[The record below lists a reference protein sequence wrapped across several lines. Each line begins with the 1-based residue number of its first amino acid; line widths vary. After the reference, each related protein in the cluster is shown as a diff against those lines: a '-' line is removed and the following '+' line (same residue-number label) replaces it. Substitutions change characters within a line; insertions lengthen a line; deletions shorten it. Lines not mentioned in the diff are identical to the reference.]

1 MGNFL
6 TKIGTS
12 FTKATSRTGF
22 FIKKKSPEILF
33 AEGVVIFIGTV
44 VLACRA
50 TLKADEVLDHH
61 REKMRDIE
69 DAKDIADHNAEAAME
84 YDDELYLQDRRNQT
98 IKTAVELTKLYVP
111 VIAMGALSIT
121 CFMVS
126 RNIMHKRYLG
136 VVAAYN
142 AVNEAFNTYRKRVR
156 DEYGEQLDRHFRYG
170 TTYDTMKEE
179 IVDENGK
186 KKKQDVE
193 VSNTSTDMA
202 LPSDNAV
209 FFDESNPN
217 WDPNPNFSLMFL
229 RAKQNYWNDQLQIR
243 GHVFL
248 NEVLLDM
255 GFEHTTVGSV
265 VGWMKG
271 EGDNFIDFGLYDQ
284 NKENVRNFVNGK
296 DNVVLLEFN
305 HNGVIFDKI

>member
-1 MGNFL
+1 MNKL
-6 TKIGTS
+6 LSNIGTKVS
-12 FTKATSRTGF
+12 RATGRTGLYL
-22 FIKKKSPEILF
+22 KKRSPEIFL
-33 AEGVVIFIGTV
+33 AAGVITFVGTV
-44 VLACRA
+44 VVACRA
-50 TLKADEVLDHH
+50 TLKADEILDHH
-61 REKMRDIE
+61 REKMKDIE
-69 DAKDIADHNAEAAME
+69 DAKNMADHSAEVAME
-84 YDDELYLQDRRNQT
+84 YDDELYELDKRNQT
-98 IKTAVELTKLYVP
+98 IKTAVDFAKAYAP
-111 VIAMGALSIT
+111 VVALGALSVT

-126 RNIMHKRYLG
+126 RNIMQKRYLG

-156 DEYGEQLDRHFRYG
+156 DEYGERLDHHFRYG
-170 TTYDTMKEE
+170 TTYDTLKEE

-229 RAKQNYWNDQLQIR
+229 RSKQNYWNDILHIK

-248 NEVLLDM
+248 NEILDDL
-255 GFEHTTVGSV
+255 GFEHTPVGAV
-265 VGWMKG
+265 VGWIDG
-271 EGDNFIDFGLYDQ
+271 VGDGHIDFGLYDEE
-284 NKENVRNFVNGK
+284 KESVRRFINGK
-296 DNVVLLEFN
+296 SNTILLEFN
-305 HNGVIFDKI
+305 HDGVIFDKI